1 MSQSASTSRP
11 YGWSETEFY
20 DRMDS
25 GEDDSDDENA
35 EHGPHHR
42 EYGGTSRAEW
52 IAHGIL
58 RETAR
63 LLCARTALEEPWAGG
78 DLAEAVALVLDD
90 DSGHDGRASETHT
103 ENREV
108 ELSDPTMVLG
118 RSAGAGWGIREYGQY
133 RRRRR
138 INPETGYISGGE
150 STGVLIA
157 DRPLPAF
164 MAVVNLVLMS
174 NVTGPDEATEIRAW
188 ARAEKQ
194 AGQQRDVDILSGVL
208 AMLGAEAE

>member
-1 MSQSASTSRP
+1 MSTHPESAAYR
-11 YGWSETEFY
+11 WSETEWY
-20 DRMDS
+20 DQTGANDTES
-25 GEDDSDDENA
+25 ADEPDY
-35 EHGPHHR
+35 GPHHD

-52 IAHGIL
+52 VAHGIL

-63 LLCARTALEEPWAGG
+63 LLCARTALEDPYAGG

-90 DSGHDGRASETHT
+90 DPGHDGRGDELHVD
-103 ENREV
+103 NHEV

-118 RSAGAGWGIREYGQY
+118 RTAGEGWGIREYGQF

-138 INPETGYISGGE
+138 VNPETGYVSGGE

-157 DRPLPAF
+157 DRPLPEF
-164 MAVVNLVLMS
+164 MAVVDLVLMS
-174 NVTGPDEATEIRAW
+174 NVTGPDEATEIREW
-188 ARAEKQ
+188 ARSEKCE
-194 AGQQRDVDILSGVL
+194 GQQRDVDILSGVL